1 MGLYGRREV
10 PGEKGVSGVLDQRAV
25 LNRTIRAQ
33 VSAVNPE
40 NGYVILT
47 YENMPS
53 GGKYATVP
61 PLWMSFPD
69 SATNSGP
76 AWGRFMPQQSDLVKV
91 SFDYDDRPHIVGY
104 DIKAGKDDV
113 ADGESGWPQL
123 LSQYQSSRQGTDP
136 DRAKFAQFIPLN
148 PGEFDFMSSGGS
160 YIYGNNRGKLYLAG
174 GSVSVSL
181 TRNDL
186 RLSQRAQLWTHNADD
201 SEFRFGQVRRLDPT
215 DQLEK
220 PVGSGQDKELSF
232 ILKRTTTPGTT
243 MPVASVRAGNLLNS
257 SGVIE
262 RSSQGGQDLRYSY
275 TAFNDAGAQAAQITI
290 DKAGNLEIIGSSAP
304 SGAYFDFSVGSISL
318 KASKVLLGG
327 PGAETNPLLLSS
339 VYRQAETNLVT
350 DLAQQVSNLASELAT
365 LAGTVG
371 TLAGLVPGGAASA
384 IAAAGSAVKATVI
397 SGQVLVVSSTF
408 TGSYDSYLSTVSST
422 R

>member
-1 MGLYGRREV
+1 MSLYGRREV
-10 PGEKGVSGVLDQRAV
+10 PGEQGVSGVLDQRAV

-33 VSAVNPE
+33 VVAVNPE

-69 SATNSGP
+69 AATNSGP
-76 AWGRFMPQQSDLVKV
+76 AWGRFMPQQSDLIKV

-104 DIKAGKDDV
+104 DIKAGKSDV

-123 LSQYQSSRQGTDP
+123 LDQYQSSRQGTDP

-148 PGEFDFMSSGGS
+148 PGEFDFMSSGGA

-174 GSVSVSL
+174 GSVSVAL

-201 SEFRFGQVRRLDPT
+201 SEFRFGQVRRLDPS

-220 PVGSGQDKELSF
+220 PVGSGQDKELSL
-232 ILKRTTTPGTT
+232 IIKRTTTPGTT
-243 MPVASVRAGNLLNS
+243 IPVVSMRVGNLLNNDGILEQS
-257 SGVIE
+257 SHGN
-262 RSSQGGQDLRYSY
+262 QDLRYLYISHDDTGTK
-275 TAFNDAGAQAAQITI
+275 TAEMAI
-290 DKAGNLEIIGSSAP
+290 DKAGNFEILSPTAP
-304 SGAYFDFSVGSISL
+304 NGAYLDFGVGSISL
-318 KASKVLLGG
+318 KGNKVLLGG
-327 PGAETNPLLLSS
+327 PGAESNPLLLSS
-339 VYRQAETNLVT
+339 VYRQAETTFINDLVG
-350 DLAQQVSNLASELAT
+350 QVASLASELAT
-365 LAGTVG
+365 LATTVA
-371 TLAGLVPGGAASA
+371 TLASLVPGGGPSA
-384 IAAAGSAVKATVI
+384 IAATASAVKATII
-397 SGQVLVVSSTF
+397 SSQVLVISSTF
-408 TGSYDSYLSTVSST
+408 TGSYDSYLSTTSST